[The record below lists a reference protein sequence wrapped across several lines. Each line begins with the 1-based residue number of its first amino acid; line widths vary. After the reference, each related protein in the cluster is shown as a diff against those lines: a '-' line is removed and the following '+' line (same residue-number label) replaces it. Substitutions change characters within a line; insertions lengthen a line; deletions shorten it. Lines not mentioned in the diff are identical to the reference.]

1 MDYEISEMAAQLEA
15 EINPDAMSEDEL
27 QGIVG
32 KELEDAIDYADNY
45 VSRYAPP
52 RQNITEAIR
61 SATRKRVAAKL
72 LAWTCATQ
80 CKLSCRR

>member
-1 MDYEISEMAAQLEA
+1 MMDYEISEMAAQLEA

-45 VSRYAPP
+45 VSPLRATATPSGP
-52 RQNITEAIR
+52 CVGRR
-61 SATRKRVAAKL
+61 SAICCVV
-72 LAWTCATQ
+72 Q
-80 CKLSCRR
+80 V